1 MEARASE
8 SSEGS
13 FLRIFGILTG
23 LQEALQL
30 HRADEFLPVVCP
42 AGNNVQQLLG
52 YNNAQ
57 RIGQVGFI
65 NSSDEERTARL
76 HIGEKK
82 KKYIYILFLS

>member
-1 MEARASE
+1 MTMGTRVSE

-13 FLRIFGILTG
+13 FLGIFGILTG

-42 AGNNVQQLLG
+42 AGNNAQQLLG

-57 RIGQVGFI
+57 RVGQVGFI
-65 NSSDEERTARL
+65 NSGDEERTARL
-76 HIGEKK
+76 HRGKK
-82 KKYIYILFLS
+82 S